1 MGEQSENSVVL
12 KSIRRDVTEDLK
24 NMSLDSLNIDGEDI
38 AVLKSM
44 GISTLGDLLG
54 ASTTQLYD
62 RLKTGILS
70 RYWGIRNT
78 VMDMGLLF
86 TDDHAEYEEL
96 GISDDV
102 ALIPIRN
109 LGLSTRVKNALTRK
123 GQIYYLGDLLARDF
137 ESLVRIRN
145 LGEDGIVEIKKY
157 AHSLGYSLKDEDL
170 LLNERKAEY
179 KAKGI
184 PMVQEELG
192 LDGKTSGV
200 LYRNGIYTLQDLI
213 NLGERVFE
221 LVGMGDVKAQKLR
234 EAIASKGIKLST
246 EVVFTKEE
254 ISEPIAVMPTE
265 KIVKQLKQ
273 ENTAIQLRISQKEEL
288 SAEYDR
294 LIAERKELMARE
306 QKLDKEIALKIAMLQ
321 SVDQKEEGVNYGR
334 R

>member
-24 NMSLDSLNIDGEDI
+24 NMSLDSLNIADEDI
-38 AVLKSM
+38 AILKSM

-62 RLKTGILS
+62 RLKTGIFS
-70 RYWGIRNT
+70 RYCEIRNT

-86 TDDHAEYEEL
+86 TDDHAEYEQL

-109 LGLSTRVKNALTRK
+109 LGLSPRVKKVLTR

-137 ESLVRIRN
+137 ESLFSVRN

-157 AHSLGYSLKDEDL
+157 IHSLGYSLKDEKL
-170 LLNERKAEY
+170 LLNEIKAEY

-184 PMVQEELG
+184 PMVQEELD

-200 LYRNGIYTLQDLI
+200 LYRNGIYTVQDLI
-213 NLGERVFE
+213 NFGARVFE
-221 LVGMGDVKAQKLR
+221 LVGMGDVKARKLR
-234 EAIASKGIKLST
+234 EALTSKGIKLST
-246 EVVFTKEE
+246 EFVFTNEE
-254 ISEPIAVMPTE
+254 NSEPIAIMPTE
-265 KIVKQLKQ
+265 KTVEQLKQ
-273 ENTAIQLRISQKEEL
+273 ENTAIQLRISRKEKL

-306 QKLDKEIALKIAMLQ
+306 QQLDEEIASKIAMLQ
-321 SVDQKEEGVNYGR
+321 SVNQKEEGVNYGR

>member
-1 MGEQSENSVVL
+1 M
-12 KSIRRDVTEDLK
+12 
-24 NMSLDSLNIDGEDI
+24 
-38 AVLKSM
+38 
-44 GISTLGDLLG
+44 
-54 ASTTQLYD
+54 
-62 RLKTGILS
+62 
-70 RYWGIRNT
+70 
-78 VMDMGLLF
+78 
-86 TDDHAEYEEL
+86 
-96 GISDDV
+96 
-102 ALIPIRN
+102 
-109 LGLSTRVKNALTRK
+109 
-123 GQIYYLGDLLARDF
+123 
-137 ESLVRIRN
+137 
-145 LGEDGIVEIKKY
+145 
-157 AHSLGYSLKDEDL
+157 GYSLKDEDL

-294 LIAERKELMARE
+294 LIAKRKELMAIE
-306 QKLDKEIALKIAMLQ
+306 QKLDEEIASKIAMLQ

>member
-1 MGEQSENSVVL
+1 MGKQSENSVVL

-123 GQIYYLGDLLARDF
+123 I
-137 ESLVRIRN
+137 
-145 LGEDGIVEIKKY
+145 
-157 AHSLGYSLKDEDL
+157 
-170 LLNERKAEY
+170 
-179 KAKGI
+179 
-184 PMVQEELG
+184 
-192 LDGKTSGV
+192 
-200 LYRNGIYTLQDLI
+200 
-213 NLGERVFE
+213 
-221 LVGMGDVKAQKLR
+221 
-234 EAIASKGIKLST
+234 
-246 EVVFTKEE
+246 
-254 ISEPIAVMPTE
+254 
-265 KIVKQLKQ
+265 
-273 ENTAIQLRISQKEEL
+273 
-288 SAEYDR
+288 
-294 LIAERKELMARE
+294 
-306 QKLDKEIALKIAMLQ
+306 
-321 SVDQKEEGVNYGR
+321 
-334 R
+334 

>member
-170 LLNERKAEY
+170 LLKERKAEY

-246 EVVFTKEE
+246 EIVFTKEE
-254 ISEPIAVMPTE
+254 IS
-265 KIVKQLKQ
+265 
-273 ENTAIQLRISQKEEL
+273 
-288 SAEYDR
+288 
-294 LIAERKELMARE
+294 
-306 QKLDKEIALKIAMLQ
+306 
-321 SVDQKEEGVNYGR
+321 
-334 R
+334 

>member
-24 NMSLDSLNIDGEDI
+24 NRSLDSLNIASEDI
-38 AVLKSM
+38 AILKSM

-62 RLKTGILS
+62 RLKTGIFS
-70 RYWGIRNT
+70 RYWEIRNT
-78 VMDMGLLF
+78 VMNMGLLF
-86 TDDHAEYEEL
+86 TDDHAKYEQL

-109 LGLSTRVKNALTRK
+109 LGLSPRVKKVLTR
-123 GQIYYLGDLLARDF
+123 GEIYYLGDLLARDF
-137 ESLVRIRN
+137 ESLFRVRN

-157 AHSLGYSLKDEDL
+157 IHSLGYSLKDEKL
-170 LLNERKAEY
+170 LLNEIKAEY

-184 PMVQEELG
+184 PMVQEELD

-213 NLGERVFE
+213 NFGERVFE
-221 LVGMGDVKAQKLR
+221 LVGMGDVKAHKLR
-234 EAIASKGIKLST
+234 EAITSKGIK
-246 EVVFTKEE
+246 VVFTNEE
-254 ISEPIAVMPTE
+254 NSEPIAIMPTE
-265 KIVKQLKQ
+265 TIVEQLKQ
-273 ENTAIQLRISQKEEL
+273 ENTAIQLRISRKEEL
-288 SAEYDR
+288 LAEYNR

-306 QKLDKEIALKIAMLQ
+306 QKLDEEIASKIAMLQ
-321 SVDQKEEGVNYGR
+321 SVNQKEEGVNYGR

>member
-24 NMSLDSLNIDGEDI
+24 NMSLDSLNIEGEDI
-38 AVLKSM
+38 AILKSM
-44 GISTLGDLLG
+44 GIST
-54 ASTTQLYD
+54 
-62 RLKTGILS
+62 
-70 RYWGIRNT
+70 
-78 VMDMGLLF
+78 
-86 TDDHAEYEEL
+86 
-96 GISDDV
+96 
-102 ALIPIRN
+102 
-109 LGLSTRVKNALTRK
+109 
-123 GQIYYLGDLLARDF
+123 LGDLLARDF

-145 LGEDGIVEIKKY
+145 LGEDGMVEIKKY

-306 QKLDKEIALKIAMLQ
+306 QKLDEEIASKIAMLQ